1 MNFRLM
7 AGTCVLLVVLLVFP
21 AAALP
26 DIENLSP
33 ATRTGKVWVTMNDI
47 NGTGTPESMYVSYT
61 MGTVAGVVPSSVQE
75 DAETG
80 VVTITM
86 HESDGARG
94 YTFLTKEIPQENDWD
109 SVYKVRT
116 IAVAKVEGRDDYLF
130 VNGMDF
136 GAAPAM
142 ANYYADAVPE
152 GKQHEWIDLNW
163 KDPAKDLNLTV
174 YAPDETFGPYS
185 DAADGRKDGR
195 IFLDFGSLLNVTAG
209 NWFFKVQ
216 NNNQEY
222 TPYTLNTYSA

>member
-1 MNFRLM
+1 MNFRLI
-7 AGTCVLLVVLLVFP
+7 AGTVLLVVLLVFP

-33 ATRTGKVWVTMNDI
+33 ATRTGKVWITMNDI
-47 NGTGTPESMYVSYT
+47 NGTGMPESVYVSYT

-75 DAETG
+75 DTETG
-80 VVTITM
+80 IVTITM
-86 HESDGARG
+86 HESDGVHS
-94 YTFLTKEIPQENDWD
+94 YSLNTEKNDWD

-116 IAVAKVEGRDDYLF
+116 IAVAKVEGKGDYLF

-136 GAAPAM
+136 GAAPSM

-152 GKQHEWIDLNW
+152 GKQHEWIDLDW

-185 DAADGRKDGR
+185 DATDGRKDGR

-216 NNNQEY
+216 NSNKEY
-222 TPYTLNTYSA
+222 IPYTLNTYSA

>member
-1 MNFRLM
+1 MNLRLI
-7 AGTCVLLVVLLVFP
+7 AGICVLLVVLLVLP

-33 ATRTGKVWVTMNDI
+33 AIRTGTVWVTMNSV
-47 NGTGTPESMYVSYT
+47 NGTEKPETVFVTYRMGGVSAIPVSAVY
-61 MGTVAGVVPSSVQE
+61 E
-75 DAETG
+75 DTATS
-80 VVTITM
+80 VVTVKM
-86 HESDGARG
+86 DESDGVHS
-94 YTFLTKEIPQENDWD
+94 YSLNTEKNDWGT
-109 SVYKVRT
+109 VYKVRT
-116 IAVAKVEGRDDYLF
+116 IAVADVEGRGDYLF

-142 ANYYADAVPE
+142 ADYFADAVPD
-152 GKQHEWIDLNW
+152 GMQHEWVDLDW

-185 DAADGRKDGR
+185 DAMDGRKDGR

-216 NNNQEY
+216 NSNQEY